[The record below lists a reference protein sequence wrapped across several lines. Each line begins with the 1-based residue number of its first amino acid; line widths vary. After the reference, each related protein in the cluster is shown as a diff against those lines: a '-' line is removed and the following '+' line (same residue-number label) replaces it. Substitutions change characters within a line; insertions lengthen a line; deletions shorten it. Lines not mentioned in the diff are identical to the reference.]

1 MSSSPTLKIVA
12 GAIWTVLV
20 AAVFQSVSALAAHVW
35 LAAIVVALPWAF
47 LIGRGVGASAQV
59 QIDQREA
66 EQHSAQAAFDE
77 AFGVCVREFN
87 QQFEFIEAEFAR
99 ALHVLSDAIE
109 ELTGSFHGM
118 HDSTSR
124 QRQIAMSI
132 MHVQA
137 TDEAGGGE
145 INFDDFV
152 TSTSTTMQKIVD
164 SVIGN
169 SKLGMELVELTDDI
183 ARRAREVEGILDE
196 IGGIAKQTNLLAL
209 NAAIEAARAGEAG
222 RGFAV
227 VADEVRDLSLRTTQ
241 FSDQISKTMSVMLTV
256 VGRTE
261 HAIERMASQD
271 MNFALESKFQVET
284 VLGSIEKL
292 NTERTAAIQQLSSH
306 AGAVDRE
313 VNRAVTALQ
322 FQDLVSQLIGHV
334 GQRLMRMRSAVNE
347 VGEVARAASHPHDKT
362 TLEQL
367 SVRLAGVT
375 QALDELTE
383 FGNSNPVKQADNV
396 DSGDI
401 ELF

>member
-1 MSSSPTLKIVA
+1 MPTSPAIRIAA
-12 GAIWTVLV
+12 GTAWTVLV
-20 AAVFQSVSALAAHVW
+20 AAVFQSVSVLSTHVW
-35 LAAIVVALPWAF
+35 LAAVLVAVPWAI
-47 LIGRGVGASAQV
+47 LATRSAPGEGKAQEEL
-59 QIDQREA
+59 QATDQRA
-66 EQHSAQAAFDE
+66 AQDAFDD

-87 QQFEFIEAEFAR
+87 QQFSFIETEFAR
-99 ALHVLSDAIE
+99 ALRVLSDAIE

-132 MHVQA
+132 MHVKA

-145 INFDDFV
+145 IDFDDFV

-227 VADEVRDLSLRTTQ
+227 VADEVRDLSSRTTQ
-241 FSDQISKTMSVMLTV
+241 FSEQISKTMGVMLTV

-271 MNFALESKFQVET
+271 MNFALESKFQVES

-347 VGEVARAASHPHDKT
+347 VGEVAREASHSHDKG

-367 SVRLAGVT
+367 SVRLADVT
-375 QALDELTE
+375 RTLDELSE
-383 FGNSNPVKQADNV
+383 FGNSNPVKQADSI

>member
-1 MSSSPTLKIVA
+1 
-12 GAIWTVLV
+12 VLV
-20 AAVFQSVSALAAHVW
+20 AAVFQSVSVLSTHVW
-35 LAAIVVALPWAF
+35 LAVLLVAVPWGILATRGTST
-47 LIGRGVGASAQV
+47 GRGSNEDRQTDELRTAQ
-59 QIDQREA
+59 D
-66 EQHSAQAAFDE
+66 AFDD

-87 QQFEFIEAEFAR
+87 QQFEFIETEFAR
-99 ALHVLSDAIE
+99 ALRVLSDAIE

-132 MHVQA
+132 MNVQA
-137 TDEAGGGE
+137 TDKVGGGE
-145 INFDDFV
+145 IHFDDFV
-152 TSTSTTMQKIVD
+152 TSTSATMQKIVD

-183 ARRAREVEGILDE
+183 ARRAREVESILDE

-241 FSDQISKTMSVMLTV
+241 FSEQISKTMSVMLTV
-256 VGRTE
+256 VSRTE

-271 MNFALESKFQVET
+271 MNFALESKFQVES

-292 NTERTAAIQQLSSH
+292 NAERTVAIEQLSGH

-322 FQDLVSQLIGHV
+322 FQDMVSQLIGHV

-347 VGEVARAASHPHDKT
+347 VGEVAREASHPHDRS

-367 SVRLAGVT
+367 SLRLADVT
-375 QALDELTE
+375 RTLDELAE
-383 FGNSNPVKQADNV
+383 FGNSNPVKQADSV